1 MAYKPPRGL
10 GKGLGALLG
19 DDLEI
24 DSLRKP
30 VGYINKEIAGDT
42 PTGDSA
48 DIMRIPVSKIDP
60 NPFQPR
66 QSFDAESLQELADSI
81 KALGLIQPITVRRT
95 DDGRYQ
101 IISGERRWRACRIA
115 GMDMIPHTSG
125 KPTSRACWKWP

>member
-30 VGYINKEIAGDT
+30 VGYINKEIAGDA

-48 DIMRIPVSKIDP
+48 DIMRIPVSKIEP
-60 NPFQPR
+60 NPFQSR
-66 QSFDAESLQELADSI
+66 RSASSSQSRCGAWTTDA
-81 KALGLIQPITVRRT
+81 TR
-95 DDGRYQ
+95 
-101 IISGERRWRACRIA
+101 
-115 GMDMIPHTSG
+115 
-125 KPTSRACWKWP
+125 